1 MRYRA
6 AGLLWASI
14 ATLSVSAPASSGAQE
29 NERDVVRSR
38 LSTAAEIPSDI
49 RAEST
54 VTTEQARN
62 QRKAT
67 LAVAARQ
74 LARGDTLRPG
84 DFILVDTLVTWR
96 WDRGNFNPSLPGT
109 GWIAHR
115 TISAG
120 ETLRPPSVTP
130 PPVITSGNPVIAIW
144 ERGGVRLVLSGV
156 AIGSAALGAP
166 VGVRIDRNRRL
177 DGVAVA
183 VDTVRLR

>member
-6 AGLLWASI
+6 TGMLWASI
-14 ATLSVSAPASSGAQE
+14 ATLLVSAPASGAQE
-29 NERDVVRSR
+29 SERDVVRSR
-38 LSTAAEIPSDI
+38 LSTAAEVSPDI
-49 RAEST
+49 SADS
-54 VTTEQARN
+54 VPAAASARN
-62 QRKAT
+62 QLKVT
-67 LAVAARQ
+67 LAVAVRRI
-74 LARGDTLRPG
+74 ARGDTLRAS
-84 DFILVDTLVTWR
+84 DFVLVDTVAMWR
-96 WDRGNFNPSLPGT
+96 WDRSSFNPSLPDA

-130 PPVITSGNPVIAIW
+130 PSVITSGNPVVAIW